1 MKHILIP
8 LLLATSLASAFA
20 ESPADA
26 MNRKIQNW
34 QTLKNSQST
43 VGRPNFSVNEYDHSL
58 KPTTTTSGGSSSPN
72 GSGGTTGTAGSPSW
86 GGAAGS
92 AAGSAGTG
100 GTASTPSNGRT
111 GTGAHCSETVC
122 TNATQPSADLLL
134 IAAERAKQTAAAL
147 TSLTDLPN
155 AESYATAAIN
165 TKYKNMSLESAIAA
179 IMDGV
184 ARSDQ
189 EDIRVLGSATY
200 QEYLSKV
207 QGHEDLIYT
216 ETYWALARSFR
227 EKVNALNE
235 TYATTRL
242 TDQQL
247 VDAAM
252 TLNMFETYEKLRDCK
267 AARLCIYKN

>member
-58 KPTTTTSGGSSSPN
+58 RPTTTTSGGSSSPN

-92 AAGSAGTG
+92 AGTG

-122 TNATQPSADLLL
+122 TNASQPSADLLL
-134 IAAERAKQTAAAL
+134 LAAERAKQTAAAL

-155 AESYATAAIN
+155 AESYTTAAIN

-179 IMDGV
+179 IMDGT
-184 ARSDQ
+184 RISELQ
-189 EDIRVLGSATY
+189 EIRVLSSTTY

-207 QGHEDLIYT
+207 QGQEELIYT

-227 EKVNALNE
+227 EKINALNE

-247 VDAAM
+247 VDAAI

>member
-1 MKHILIP
+1 MVMKRILIP

-34 QTLKNSQST
+34 QTLKNTQST

-58 KPTTTTSGGSSSPN
+58 KPTTTTSSGSSSPN
-72 GSGGTTGTAGSPSW
+72 GSGGTTGTVASPTW
-86 GGAAGS
+86 GGAAG
-92 AAGSAGTG
+92 GAGTG
-100 GTASTPSNGRT
+100 GTASTPPNGRT

-179 IMDGV
+179 IMDGS
-184 ARSDQ
+184 RIS
-189 EDIRVLGSATY
+189 ELEEIRVLSSTTY

-207 QGHEDLIYT
+207 QGQEDLIYT

>member
-58 KPTTTTSGGSSSPN
+58 KAATPVSEGSSSPN
-72 GSGGTTGTAGSPSW
+72 GPGGVAGTAGSPSL
-86 GGAAGS
+86 GG

-100 GTASTPSNGRT
+100 GSSSTPSNGRT
-111 GTGAHCSETVC
+111 GTGTHCSETVC
-122 TNATQPSADLLL
+122 TNASQPSADLLL
-134 IAAERAKQTAAAL
+134 LAAERAKQTAAAL
-147 TSLTDLPN
+147 TSLTALPN

-179 IMDGV
+179 LMDGS
-184 ARSDQ
+184 RISELQ
-189 EDIRVLGSATY
+189 EISVLGSATY

-207 QGHEDLIYT
+207 QGQAGLIYT
-216 ETYWALARSFR
+216 ETYWALARLFR

-247 VDAAM
+247 FDAAI

-267 AARLCIYKN
+267 ASRLCMYSN

>member
-1 MKHILIP
+1 M
-8 LLLATSLASAFA
+8 LATSLASAFA

-43 VGRPNFSVNEYDHSL
+43 VGRPNFSVNEYDNSL
-58 KPTTTTSGGSSSPN
+58 KPITTTSVVSSSPN
-72 GSGGTTGTAGSPSW
+72 GSGGTTGTAGSPS
-86 GGAAGS
+86 GS
-92 AAGSAGTG
+92 GTAGSAGTG

-179 IMDGV
+179 IMDGS
-184 ARSDQ
+184 RISELQ
-189 EDIRVLGSATY
+189 EIRVLSSATY

-207 QGHEDLIYT
+207 QGQESLIYT